1 MFIQRSQTPQINQ
14 CMGNTGNVYRN
25 IGNVFKNHITVIEKK
40 YIAIH
45 IDIELLS
52 SPMSSTTIRSYIHK
66 CQLKLYCAKRK
77 PYVNSVQKRRR
88 LLWARRHLGWTITQW
103 KRVLWSDESVF
114 QVFFGRNGRRVLRT
128 KEEKDHP
135 DCYQQQVQKPGSVM
149 VWGCVSALGKGNLH
163 FCDGT
168 INAEKYIE
176 ILEHNMLPSRRHL
189 FQGRPCIFQ
198 QDNAKPH
205 SAHITKSWLRRKRVR
220 VLDWPACSP
229 DLSPIENVWRILK
242 RKMRQRRPRTV
253 AHLKTCLQE
262 EWDKITPETLHHLV
276 SSVPKRLLKGW
287 LTGFFQGLI
296 VFMGCS
302 LACVHACFF

>member
-1 MFIQRSQTPQINQ
+1 MGRGSPVCQQIREKIIE
-14 CMGNTGNVYRN
+14 M
-25 IGNVFKNHITVIEKK
+25 FKNNVPQRKIGRDLDISPSTVHNIIKRFKESGGISVRKGQGRKPKLNNRDLRSLRRHCIKNRHSSISDITTWAQDYFGKP
-40 YIAIH
+40 
-45 IDIELLS
+45 L
-52 SPMSSTTIRSYIHK
+52 SSTTIRSYIHK

-77 PYVNSVQKRRR
+77 PYVNSVQKRCRI
-88 LLWARRHLGWTITQW
+88 LWARRHLGWTITQW

-205 SAHITKSWLRRKRVR
+205 SAHITKFWLRRKRVR

-229 DLSPIENVWRILK
+229 DLSPIENV
-242 RKMRQRRPRTV
+242 
-253 AHLKTCLQE
+253 AHFEAQNATTKTPYCC
-262 EWDKITPETLHHLV
+262 P
-276 SSVPKRLLKGW
+276 P
-287 LTGFFQGLI
+287 
-296 VFMGCS
+296 
-302 LACVHACFF
+302 